1 MLRVCAAKR
10 TCRGRNLECSAND
23 CSLEFRQVS
32 IQARAASS
40 GTAAGLTMAPNA
52 GKQVGQLGLLAA
64 AFLTG
69 RWTHSAGT
77 GSARA
82 ELSDVAPE
90 ERHLLYTPH
99 NPKPNP
105 NPRSAICSICHRL
118 TTALTLSLSLTLS
131 LTLTRSATCSTHR
144 RPATAQWRCLPPP
157 PPSCVTRAA
166 RYTTCASARRASTC
180 CPALRVRCAAA
191 TCTAR
196 ASSTWSAAVLTR
208 TSRTY
213 VPGPP

>member
-99 NPKPNP
+99 NPNPNP

-144 RPATAQWRCLPPP
+144 RPATAQWRCLPAPLTLTLG
-157 PPSCVTRAA
+157 VTL
-166 RYTTCASARRASTC
+166 CA
-180 CPALRVRCAAA
+180 
-191 TCTAR
+191 
-196 ASSTWSAAVLTR
+196 
-208 TSRTY
+208 
-213 VPGPP
+213 

>member
-1 MLRVCAAKR
+1 MHVCPAKPPVATSMMHAR
-10 TCRGRNLECSAND
+10 
-23 CSLEFRQVS
+23 FRQVFNPKS
-32 IQARAASS
+32 ALA
-40 GTAAGLTMAPNA
+40 GDTTAAGLTMAPNA
-52 GKQVGQLGLLAA
+52 GKQLGQLGLLAA

-99 NPKPNP
+99 NPNPNP
-105 NPRSAICSICHRL
+105 NPRSTICSTCHRL
-118 TTALTLSLSLTLS
+118 TTTLSLSLTLS

-144 RPATAQWRCLPPP
+144 RPATAQWRYPPAP

-196 ASSTWSAAVLTR
+196 ASSTWSAASLTL
-208 TSRTY
+208 TLTLT
-213 VPGPP
+213 VTLTLNIKG